1 MWFCFIYLFFLNLS
15 IFVHVQHGPQSSW
28 EQFQAFKAAIT
39 WGEPFILSLMCFH
52 ITILFANIFIMKSGS
67 LVGRFILIGVL
78 ALVIRS
84 AEVFNQYGSSHW
96 EKFATQDYFDKN
108 GVFIS
113 LMLSTPLL
121 LIAFIDLIV
130 LLRESKNLLIEVKTL
145 QLKAKLKKNSKKS
158 GNGNTNV
165 NSNKKEN

>member
-1 MWFCFIYLFFLNLS
+1 
-15 IFVHVQHGPQSSW
+15 
-28 EQFQAFKAAIT
+28 
-39 WGEPFILSLMCFH
+39 
-52 ITILFANIFIMKSGS
+52 MKSGS

-113 LMLSTPLL
+113 LMLSAPLL

-145 QLKAKLKKNSKKS
+145 QLKAKRKKKSKQS
-158 GNGNTNV
+158 GNGNTTV
-165 NSNKKEN
+165 KSNKKEN